1 MEGKMHVLR
10 QRQQGF
16 SLVEVLVSLAIF
28 LIASMGLVPLLLTG
42 MRASQGNAL
51 HGEARRLAGE
61 AMAALQVADY
71 GALSAFDGLPAG
83 AGPIALR
90 CAVEG
95 DVPATG
101 QTRLTIT
108 ATWQAAGQ
116 LHRYQLQS
124 IRSQP

>member
-1 MEGKMHVLR
+1 MDTLR
-10 QRQQGF
+10 RFRQGF

-28 LIASMGLVPLLLTG
+28 LIASMGLLPLLLTG
-42 MRASQGNAL
+42 MRASQRNAL

-61 AMAALQVADY
+61 AMAVLQVADY
-71 GALSAFDGLPAG
+71 GALPAFDGLLAG
-83 AGPIALR
+83 EGTIALLH
-90 CAVEG
+90 AVEG
-95 DVPATG
+95 DVPEAG
-101 QTRLTIT
+101 QTQLTVT

>member
-1 MEGKMHVLR
+1 MDTLR
-10 QRQQGF
+10 RCQQGF

-28 LIASMGLVPLLLTG
+28 LIASMGLLPLLLTG
-42 MRASQGNAL
+42 MRASQRNAL

-61 AMAALQVADY
+61 SMAVLQVADY
-71 GALSAFDGLPAG
+71 GALPAFDGLPAG
-83 AGPIALR
+83 EGTIALLHT
-90 CAVEG
+90 VEG
-95 DVPATG
+95 DVPEAG
-101 QTRLTIT
+101 QTQLTVT